1 MMGSGYMWNGGAGG
15 FPMFIMPI
23 MMIIV
28 VLVVVYFLFGRGSC
42 SHRGDSQR
50 SPLSSP
56 PTGESALDIVK
67 KRYARGEI
75 QKEEF
80 EALRKDLE

>member
-28 VLVVVYFLFGRGSC
+28 VLVVVYFLFATTARGSC
-42 SHRGDSQR
+42 SYHSGQQR
-50 SPLSSP
+50 SPSP
-56 PTGESALDIVK
+56 GPHNGESAL
-67 KRYARGEI
+67 EI
-75 QKEEF
+75 AGKTVREG
-80 EALRKDLE
+80 

>member
-1 MMGSGYMWNGGAGG
+1 MGPGYMWNGGAGG

-23 MMIIV
+23 FLIIV
-28 VLVVVYFLFGRGSC
+28 FLVILYFLFGRDSGSY
-42 SHRGDSQR
+42 RGDSR
-50 SPLSSP
+50 RFPSSAP

>member
-42 SHRGDSQR
+42 SHQSGQQ
-50 SPLSSP
+50 SSP
-56 PTGESALDIVK
+56 DPTPNNQESALDIAK

-75 QKEEF
+75 NKEEF
-80 EALRKDLE
+80 EALRKDLG